1 MPTSPSLGV
10 SVSPQ
15 WNELLEVSAETPQQS
30 LETSDHII
38 MGHICTELDDAAD
51 LLQGLCE
58 LRIVNVAVVVLVVV
72 PQNAVY

>member
-38 MGHICTELDDAAD
+38 MGHIRTDWTMPPTYCRDFANSA
-51 LLQGLCE
+51 
-58 LRIVNVAVVVLVVV
+58 
-72 PQNAVY
+72 